1 MSYAVDS
8 GYEKAESIHAL
19 GAAVDDAGGEIFSD
33 DEDDV
38 LQPQMEAEDADGD
51 ADDLNSSDSD
61 EEDEEDDQEEVRIPK
76 EWNRDFS
83 NLMRVN
89 EGHDLAWDYHPNSIS
104 VGLLYLDKQH
114 LQDAITSW
122 AMSTQRVFKTVA
134 SSKKYL
140 IVECRKERCPA
151 RVHGYLRKNDT
162 FWVVSDHVQ
171 HTCIIRN
178 QLVDHK
184 NLSST
189 LIARLFHTQ
198 IVEGKAMEVKAI

>member
-1 MSYAVDS
+1 MGIV
-8 GYEKAESIHAL
+8 GLKPH
-19 GAAVDDAGGEIFSD
+19 
-33 DEDDV
+33 
-38 LQPQMEAEDADGD
+38 QQRQMEAEDV
-51 ADDLNSSDSD
+51 DDINSFDSD
-61 EEDEEDDQEEVRIPK
+61 EEDEEDDQEEAPIPK
-76 EWNRDFS
+76 EWNQDFS

-89 EGHDLAWDYHPNSIS
+89 KGHDSAWEYHPNNIS
-104 VGLLYLDKQH
+104 VGSLYPNKQR

-122 AMSTQRVFKTVA
+122 AMSMQRVFKTVA

-140 IVECRKERCPA
+140 TVECTNERCPA

-189 LIARLFHTQ
+189 LVARLFQT
-198 IVEGKAMEVKAI
+198 